1 MPAAAGAASGMA
13 PLWYTTRATGEVV
26 LALLTATV
34 VLGVA
39 GVTRFATPRWPRLVT
54 SGLHRNLSLMA
65 VAFLAA
71 HILTA
76 VLDTFAPIGW
86 SAVVLP
92 FSSAY
97 RPFWLGLG
105 TLAFDLFLAVL
116 VTSLLRARLRYRS
129 WRAIHWTAYAAWP
142 LALWHGLGTGTDGR
156 LPWLLAID
164 AVCVVSV
171 LAAALWRLSA
181 GGPATRRLAVVS
193 AIAIFALA
201 TVVFVAVGP
210 MRPGWA
216 RRAGTPAALLSHS
229 SGQSG
234 GAVGAAA
241 PAGRAT
247 GAGGRTAAGS
257 GTSAA
262 RSGTSAAPLLTSA
275 PFAGTITQSGSSQ
288 NTTIALTADTHG
300 SPRQHLVIALQ
311 GASGQGGGIAL
322 SSGRVS
328 VTVTGGGGGASLYQ
342 GPVTG
347 LDGDLVGAVLTGP
360 GGQRVPIRVR
370 LSISGPRVTGQ
381 LEVRPGGEE

>member
-1 MPAAAGAASGMA
+1 MPAAAGAASGTA

-76 VLDTFAPIGW
+76 VLDTFAPVGW

-116 VTSLLRARLRYRS
+116 ATSLLRARLRYRS
-129 WRAIHWTAYAAWP
+129 WRAVHWAAYAAWP

-171 LAAALWRLSA
+171 LAAVLWRLYA
-181 GGPATRRLAVVS
+181 AGPAGRRLAVAGAS
-193 AIAIFALA
+193 AVFALA
-201 TVVFVAVGP
+201 TIVFVAVGP

-216 RRAGTPAALLSHS
+216 RRAGTPTALLSHP

-241 PAGRAT
+241 RSGGAA

-257 GTSAA
+257 GTP
-262 RSGTSAAPLLTSA
+262 TAPLLTSA
-275 PFAGTITQSGSSQ
+275 PFAGTVAQSGSSQ
-288 NTTIALTADTHG
+288 DTTIALTADTHG
-300 SPRQHLVIALQ
+300 GPRQHIVITLQ
-311 GASGQGGGIAL
+311 GPSGHGGGIAL

-328 VTVTGGGGGASLYQ
+328 VTVAGGGGGAGLYQ

-360 GGQRVPIRVR
+360 GGRRVPIQVR